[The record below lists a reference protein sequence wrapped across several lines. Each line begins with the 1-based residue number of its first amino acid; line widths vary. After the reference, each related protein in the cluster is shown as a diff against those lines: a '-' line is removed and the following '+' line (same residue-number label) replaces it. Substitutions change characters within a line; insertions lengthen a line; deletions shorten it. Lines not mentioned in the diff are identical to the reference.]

1 MFRRLFT
8 RSLVPLMILLGIGI
22 LFWWL
27 SYNPVKS
34 FTVSVPG
41 MDNRK
46 EGKAVV
52 TEDIRIGEKFVLY
65 KDMPDIP
72 GTCWNRFRGPDFDNI
87 SKESIRLIDKWGQT
101 GPRIL
106 WKKPLGEGHAAPAV
120 YNGRIYLLDY
130 DERTKSDALRCLSL
144 QTGEELWS
152 RSYKVHLKRNHG
164 LSRTIPAVTEKFVV
178 SIGPRGQV
186 MCVDRIKGDLI
197 WGIDLEKEYGSE
209 IPFWYT
215 GQCPLIDHDTAVIAA
230 GGSSLLIGIDCP
242 TGKKLWETPNPRKW
256 KMSHSSIMP
265 MIYKG
270 KKMYVY
276 AAVGGICA
284 VSASGSD
291 VGKILWE
298 TTDFSPSVI
307 APSPLILEDGKILIT
322 AGYGAGSAVLQISES
337 GGRYSAKV
345 ISKFKP
351 SEGIASE
358 QQTPVL
364 YKGYVYGILPK
375 DAGEMRN
382 QLVCYSPS
390 DFRKALMSSGKTE
403 RFGMGPYIVADDKF
417 FILNDDGEM
426 TIARAT
432 PSKLTILDKAK
443 IIDGQ
448 DSWGPMAITGGY
460 LLMRDSRQLVCI
472 DIKAK

>member
-1 MFRRLFT
+1 
-8 RSLVPLMILLGIGI
+8 MILLGIGI

-27 SYNPVKS
+27 SYKS
-34 FTVSVPG
+34 LSNRLLFPFC

-106 WKKPLGEGHAAPAV
+106 WKKPLGEGHEAPAV
-120 YNGRIYLLDY
+120 YNERNYCFDTTNGRS
-130 DERTKSDALRCLSL
+130 RMHCVVVVAK
-144 QTGEELWS
+144 GEEFGAGTNKVTEKNS
-152 RSYKVHLKRNHG
+152 RSFQN
-164 LSRTIPAVTEKFVV
+164 IPAVTEKYVV

-186 MCVDRIKGDLI
+186 MCVDRIKGNLI

-265 MIYKG
+265 MVYKG

-472 DIKAK
+472 DIKAKRP